1 MKLITPT
8 PMVSDR
14 AAEEIR
20 AAILNGTLAPGSRVR
35 QEELAEKLGVSRE
48 PVRKALALLEKEGL
62 VNSVPN
68 RGAIIAP
75 LDAPF
80 IDQIYEFR
88 EAVETY
94 VAAKVAEQGNLDCA
108 AIRGVIAEG
117 RKALRAGSRDRLI
130 ESDLAFHSELYKAS
144 GNPVV
149 VEVMRTQWSHI
160 SRAMLMTLT
169 VTAYQKQVWDEHEAI
184 VEAIVMRDTARARE
198 LSSEHIRGAQAL
210 LRANLDQVIGK
221 TEGADA

>member
-20 AAILNGTLAPGSRVR
+20 AAILNGSLAPGSRVR

-75 LDAPF
+75 LDPPL
-80 IDQIYEFR
+80 ISQIYEFR
-88 EAVETY
+88 EVVETY
-94 VAAKVAEQGNLDCA
+94 VAAKVAEQGNLDGS
-108 AIRGVIAEG
+108 AIREIIAQG

-130 ESDLAFHSELYKAS
+130 ESDLAFHSELYRSS
-144 GNPVV
+144 GNPVLI
-149 VEVMRTQWSHI
+149 EVMRTQWSHI

-184 VEAIVMRDTARARE
+184 VEAIAMRDVGRARD

-210 LRANLDQVIGK
+210 LRANLDQVTGK
-221 TEGADA
+221 EGLDA